1 LSAPVVIDPAIRLYQ
16 PVRLGEVLGVS
27 AVNDAA
33 IVWMLKKAIK
43 DGKPVTIHID
53 GKAYAVTIERFE
65 PPAPK
70 PEPGPSS
77 LFDRHPF
84 SASDH

>member
-1 LSAPVVIDPAIRLYQ
+1 LSAPVIDPAIRLFQ

-53 GKAYAVTIERFE
+53 GKAYAVTIEHFQE
-65 PPAPK
+65 PPAK
-70 PEPGPSS
+70 PEAAPSS
-77 LFDRHPF
+77 LFDRHPLG
-84 SASDH
+84 ASDH